1 MKFSF
6 QNIGFTKSEGRILVL
21 AISVL
26 TIGFCVKYYNNIF
39 GSESKPYD
47 FTQSDL
53 EFKQKSSN
61 EPSPESLQE
70 ITSININT
78 ATIEELSLLDGIG
91 ESLAGEIISFREQS
105 GGFKKPEDI
114 MKVKGIGKGKFEKIK
129 SKIKVE

>member
-1 MKFSF
+1 M
-6 QNIGFTKSEGRILVL
+6 GFTKGEARILLL

-26 TIGFCVKYYNNIF
+26 TVGFGAKFYNNIF

-53 EFKQKSSN
+53 TFAETTSK

-78 ATIEELSLLDGIG
+78 ASVEELSILDGIG
-91 ESLAGEIISFREQS
+91 ESLAAEIISYREQS

-114 MKVKGIGKGKFEKIK
+114 MKVKGIGKGKFEKIRN
-129 SKIKVE
+129 KIKVE